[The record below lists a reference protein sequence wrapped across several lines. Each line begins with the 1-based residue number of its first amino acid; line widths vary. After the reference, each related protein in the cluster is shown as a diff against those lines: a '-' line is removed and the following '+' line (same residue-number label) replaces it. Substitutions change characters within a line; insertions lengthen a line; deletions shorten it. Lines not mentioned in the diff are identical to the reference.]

1 MDRFRSIWF
10 ADFEFRS
17 APGERPEPICLVAHE
32 LRSGRRLVIWE
43 DELRQLNAPPYDIG
57 PYSLFVSYY
66 SSAELGC
73 HLALGWPLPANVLD
87 LYVEFRTLTN
97 GRDVP
102 CGNGLLGALAW
113 FGLDAMEA
121 AEKEDMRTLA
131 LRGGPWSADERT
143 ALLAY
148 CEADVV
154 ALLQLLRAIEARLDV
169 HRALLRGRY
178 MKAAAR
184 MEDSGVPIDV
194 HALTRLRANWND
206 IKARIIQRVDADYG
220 VYHGQSFRAD
230 KFATYL
236 AEHGI
241 PCSRL
246 PSGALALDDDT
257 FKDMARTYPVL
268 EPLRELRISLSQLR
282 LEDLAVGPDGRNRC
296 LLSAFRARTGRNQP
310 SNTKF
315 VFGPSVWIRSL
326 IRLEAGTG
334 IAYVDWSQQ
343 EFGIAA
349 ALSQDPEMIAAYTS
363 CDPYLAFAKQAG
375 AVLPAG
381 SKEEYREI
389 REQFKAVVLA
399 VQYSMGSES
408 LAARIGRPVS
418 EARELLRLHHETY
431 RTFWKWSDAVVDYAL
446 LRGRLF
452 TVFGW
457 TVQIAEKVNPRML
470 RNFPMQANA
479 AEMLRLA
486 CCLATEQGV
495 RVVAPVHDALLIEA
509 SFDELEVAVATAQNC
524 MRKASEVV
532 LAGFPL
538 RSDAK
543 VVRYPDRY
551 QDPRGTKMWET
562 VWATV

>member
-1 MDRFRSIWF
+1 
-10 ADFEFRS
+10 
-17 APGERPEPICLVAHE
+17 
-32 LRSGRRLVIWE
+32 
-43 DELRQLNAPPYDIG
+43 
-57 PYSLFVSYY
+57 LFVAFY

-73 HLALGWPLPANVLD
+73 HLALGWPLPVNVLD
-87 LYVEFRTLTN
+87 PYAEFRNLTN
-97 GRDVP
+97 GREVP

-121 AEKEDMRTLA
+121 AEKEEMRTLA
-131 LRGGPWSADERT
+131 LRGGPWTADERT
-143 ALLAY
+143 ALVAY

-154 ALLQLLRAIEARLDV
+154 ALLQLLPVMEPNLDLP
-169 HRALLRGRY
+169 RALLRGRY

-184 MEDSGVPIDV
+184 MEYIGVPIDLE
-194 HALTRLRANWND
+194 ALARLRENWNE

-220 VYHGQSFRAD
+220 VYEGPSFRAD
-230 KFATYL
+230 KFAEYL
-236 AEHGI
+236 AGQSI
-241 PCSRL
+241 PWSRL

-257 FKDMARTYPVL
+257 FKDMARAYPVL
-268 EPLRELRISLSQLR
+268 APLRELRIALSQLR
-282 LEDLAVGPDGRNRC
+282 LEDLAVGADGRNRC

-326 IRLEAGTG
+326 IRPEVGTG
-334 IAYVDWSQQ
+334 IAYLDWSQQ

-349 ALSQDPEMIAAYTS
+349 ALSQDPYMMAAYAS
-363 CDPYLAFAKQAG
+363 GDPYLAFAKQAG
-375 AVLPAG
+375 AAPPHG
-381 SKEEYREI
+381 TKDKYREV
-389 REQFKAVVLA
+389 RDQFKAVVLA
-399 VQYSMGSES
+399 VQYSMGAES
-408 LAARIGRPVS
+408 LAVRIGQPVS
-418 EARELLRLHHETY
+418 AARELLRLHRETY

-457 TVQIAEKVNPRML
+457 TLQIGEKVNPRML
-470 RNFPMQANA
+470 RNFPMQANG

-486 CCLATEQGV
+486 CSLATEQGV

-509 SFDELEVAVATAQNC
+509 PFDELQMAVATAQEC

-551 QDPRGTKMWET
+551 QDPRGVRMWET
-562 VWATV
+562 VWATL